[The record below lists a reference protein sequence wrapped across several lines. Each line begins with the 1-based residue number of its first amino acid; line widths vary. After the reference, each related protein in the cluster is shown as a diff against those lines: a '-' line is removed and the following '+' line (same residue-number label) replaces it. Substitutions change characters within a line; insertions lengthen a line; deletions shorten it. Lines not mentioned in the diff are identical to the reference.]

1 MKYQGIIGF
10 VDTYEYDPVNHP
22 SVYKER
28 VIERKVVGDVLRRNS
43 RYQNGQ
49 YIHDDL
55 VVTNTIS
62 IVADPNIL
70 ECAYQIK
77 YITYLGAKWKVNEI
91 SVEPPRLI
99 LSLGEQYHG
108 EQS

>member
-1 MKYQGIIGF
+1 MKYQGVIGF
-10 VDTYEYDPVNHP
+10 ARQVEYDPINHP
-22 SVYKER
+22 SVFKEMI
-28 VIERKVVGDVLRRNS
+28 IERKVVGDVLRRSS

-55 VVTNTIS
+55 AVTNTIS

-70 ECAYQIK
+70 ENAYQIK
-77 YITYLGAKWKVNEI
+77 YLTYLGAKWKVTEI

-99 LSLGEQYHG
+99 LSLGELYHG
-108 EQS
+108 N